1 MGEPLRVEELK
12 GAFLNMTDERH
23 DEIIAEMVKDGIIDA
38 DGNVL
43 KRIPEPP
50 DWLTGR
56 NGHAASEA
64 STKKSKRPRTK
75 NSSTPSAS

>member
-12 GAFLNMTDERH
+12 GIFLNMSDERH
-23 DEIIAEMVKDGIIDA
+23 QEIIAQMVKDGIIDQ

-43 KRIPEPP
+43 KKIPEPP

-56 NGHAASEA
+56 NGHPKAEA
-64 STKKSKRPRTK
+64 SAKAAKKIRKPRKR
-75 NSSTPSAS
+75 A

>member
-12 GAFLNMTDERH
+12 GAFLNMTAEEH
-23 DEIIAEMVKDGIIDA
+23 EEIIAEMVRDGIIDE

-43 KRIPEPP
+43 KKIPEPP

-56 NGHAASEA
+56 NGHPKPDPPAKPAKPA
-64 STKKSKRPRTK
+64 KKARKPRKR
-75 NSSTPSAS
+75 A

>member
-12 GAFLNMTDERH
+12 GIFLNMTDERH
-23 DEIIAEMVKDGIIDA
+23 NEIIAQMVKDGIIDE

-43 KRIPEPP
+43 KKIPEPP

-56 NGHAASEA
+56 NGRPKADPPAEPVRKA
-64 STKKSKRPRTK
+64 RKPRKR
-75 NSSTPSAS
+75 A